1 MTLFSKPVTLIFSSI
16 AIVTTAIFSLCSDG
30 EWDWFESSSNFAP
43 EAYVEDDSYEQLF
56 YSTNMF
62 YGDNWYDNAH
72 SNRFG
77 TSVVYDWKNY
87 LNNKISVKDLEYFML
102 NDSSANDLKQIT
114 QLISGN
120 KQDKKWSV
128 KYNLKDDKTR
138 KFFTFMN
145 LSRSLEQYTN
155 NQASWNYDTDSMD
168 PMNYMSV
175 EQAKKIENIYTI
187 AKDPF
192 LKSRYWF
199 LTMKSYFYC
208 QDRNQVI
215 TFFNKSQANQER
227 DELYYRGLSYV
238 AGVMYKNKDYA
249 RSNFMYSLV
258 FDKCPKLRVVAT
270 YCFHPQEDKDFQQSL
285 AMAKNNAQKASL
297 WALYGYYADE
307 VKAINE
313 IYTLDPKN
321 VHLDYLLT
329 RAVNKEESKLN
340 TWEWGG
346 NYGNKTAFNSQGL
359 DSKLYQLV
367 TKIANANNTISPH
380 LWNTVAGYLEV
391 IKGNNSVA
399 ANYFAQAEKN
409 SPNTTPAKEQL
420 RLFKIFNLLA
430 SVKKMDTAAENKLL
444 PELQWLYELNGKVS
458 SSSVLRSTFLTN
470 WSRNYIAELYKKQ
483 GNLVMAELF
492 YREKE
497 FYLNPERTQKMQDYL
512 SKTSLTSWDKMA
524 QSLYHVT
531 LDDIYEFKAIKLA
544 YKNQLPQ
551 AIAEMEKA
559 SKNKEIVLLGNPFNG
574 NIKDCND
581 CDHVAFQKTKYTK
594 IAFLKKMA
602 DIQEGLA
609 SASGSDKY
617 NNALLLGN
625 AFYNMSYYGNARLFY
640 DNKIVDQYGN
650 YGGNISDLYQ
660 DMLSS
665 NRLSQEYYQM
675 AFAAAT
681 NDEQK
686 AKTVYL
692 LTKIER
698 NAFYKT
704 DKYKPWEI
712 DYIVFNGYKKLMKEY
727 SKTKYYQE
735 VIRECGYFRNVAAN

>member
-1 MTLFSKPVTLIFSSI
+1 MTFFSKPTALIFSSI
-16 AIVTTAIFSLCSDG
+16 AIISTTVFSLCADG
-30 EWDWFESSSNFAP
+30 DWDWFESSSVFAP

-62 YGDNWYDNAH
+62 YGDNWYDNVH

-77 TSVVYDWKNY
+77 ISVVYDWKNY
-87 LNNKISVKDLEYFML
+87 LNNTINVKDLEYFML

-114 QLISGN
+114 QLISAN

-145 LSRSLEQYTN
+145 LSRSLEKYTN

-175 EQAKKIENIYTI
+175 EQAKKIENIYNV

-199 LTMKSYFYC
+199 LTMKSYFYS

-285 AMAKNNAQKASL
+285 AMAKNNSQKASL

-307 VKAINE
+307 VKAIDE
-313 IYTLDPKN
+313 IYSLDPKN

-340 TWEWGG
+340 TWEWGAS
-346 NYGNKTAFNSQGL
+346 YGNKTTFNSQKL
-359 DSKLYQLV
+359 DSKLYQSV
-367 TKIANANNTISPH
+367 TKIANAKNTASPY
-380 LWNTVAGYLEV
+380 LWNIVAGYLEI
-391 IKGNNSVA
+391 IKGNNSA
-399 ANYFAQAEKN
+399 ARTCFAQAET
-409 SPNTTPAKEQL
+409 SIPNTTIAKEQL
-420 RLFKIFNLLA
+420 RLFKVFNQLA
-430 SVKKMDTAAENKLL
+430 SVKKMDAAAENKLL
-444 PELQWLYELNGKVS
+444 PELQWLFELNGKVS
-458 SSSVLRSTFLTN
+458 GDSTLRSTFLTN
-470 WSRNYIAELYKKQ
+470 WSRNYIADLYKKQ

-512 SKTSLTSWDKMA
+512 SKGQLSNWDKMA
-524 QSLYHVT
+524 QSLYNVT

-544 YKNQLPQ
+544 YKNQIPQ

-574 NIKDCND
+574 NVKDCND

-594 IAFLKKMA
+594 IAFLKKIA
-602 DIQEGLA
+602 EIQQGLT

-640 DNKIVDQYGN
+640 DNKIIDQYGN
-650 YGGNISDLYQ
+650 YGEYISDLYK

-686 AKTVYL
+686 AKAVYL

-704 DKYKPWEI
+704 DKYKPWEV